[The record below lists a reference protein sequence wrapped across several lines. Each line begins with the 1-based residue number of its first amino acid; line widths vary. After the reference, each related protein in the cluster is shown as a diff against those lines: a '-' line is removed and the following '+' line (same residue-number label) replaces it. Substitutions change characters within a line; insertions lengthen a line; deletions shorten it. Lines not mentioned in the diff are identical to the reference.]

1 MLHSRA
7 FNTRTIASAATMCGT
22 WPYAL
27 ASPPHPQAKWH
38 TAALAML
45 RLAQSWGDQ
54 PYGAVLVL
62 GDAVVGEG
70 PSRVVKDNN
79 PDAHAERVALLDAQ
93 RRLGRADLSG
103 TVLYSTSRPCAL
115 CEAAAQRAGVRRM
128 YFGPQLDEAGS
139 PRAQR

>member
-1 MLHSRA
+1 MLRLAARA
-7 FNTRTIASAATMCGT
+7 PRLRAPVTSTFSICSLANLSSPSPVLPRRTFNTQAIAAAAALCGT
-22 WPYAL
+22 WPDAL

-38 TAALAML
+38 TAALDML

-70 PSRVVKDNN
+70 PSLVVKDNN

-93 RRLGRADLSG
+93 RRLGRADLAG
-103 TVLYSTSRPCAL
+103 AVLYSTS
-115 CEAAAQRAGVRRM
+115 
-128 YFGPQLDEAGS
+128 
-139 PRAQR
+139 